1 MRVTVD
7 LSRCQG
13 YANCVTTAPEIFDL
27 DDDSG
32 QAVVLTPEVGPE
44 HLDAARQ
51 AVDMCPAQAISLVDA
66 SGADSVEQSN

>member
-1 MRVTVD
+1 MSGSIRVTVD

-32 QAVVLTPEVGPE
+32 QAVVLTPEVAPDQ
-44 HLDAARQ
+44 LDAARQ
-51 AVDMCPAQAISLVDA
+51 AVDMCPAQAISLIDESDA
-66 SGADSVEQSN
+66 